1 MKSFYTC
8 VKCGRCNFTSTFAVY
23 GHQRLECVER
33 LKREVF
39 EEELQD
45 GQFIVGMG
53 SSEEGGNFEDM
64 VDTIAHSCRG
74 YIDIQRL
81 TLSPALIDC
90 LQTGYP
96 RLLDSS
102 RKVKGDLPTYFEI
115 AEFLNSVVSLSSPD
129 ADGFLKLIS
138 RVTYMNGKEIPLP
151 SRYISCCRLML
162 QSHKNKVF
170 TCIALMLQAH

>member
-1 MKSFYTC
+1 MVKSFYTC
-8 VKCGRCNFTSTFAVY
+8 VKCGRCNFTSKFAVF

-33 LKREVF
+33 FNIKEF
-39 EEELQD
+39 EEEYHD
-45 GQFIVGMG
+45 GEFNVDLGLA
-53 SSEEGGNFEDM
+53 EEGGHFEDM
-64 VDTIAHSCRG
+64 VDSIAKSCRV
-74 YIDIQRL
+74 YMDIQRL

-90 LQTGYP
+90 LNTGYP

-151 SRYISCCRLML
+151 SRYISCFRVML
-162 QSHKNKVF
+162 
-170 TCIALMLQAH
+170 